1 MAIKGTITTSDCIDF
16 DICKNVGLKLV
27 KDDRTKIFGL
37 YILTSIYTG
46 LRMSDTLNIQWSIL
60 DSSTYTSR
68 EKKTGKAKTITLNS
82 VLVEILSKYKN
93 DSDSGYIFKSQ
104 KGTVYSKQSINRLM
118 KLHFKNE
125 VNVSNISSH
134 SLRKS
139 FGNRIYVAHG
149 KTDGILHLLSEMF
162 NHSSVSITRKYLGIK
177 QEQYDNIYL
186 SL

>member
-1 MAIKGTITTSDCIDF
+1 MALKGTITTSDCIDF
-16 DICKNVGLKLV
+16 DICRKVGLKLV
-27 KDDRTKIFGL
+27 KEEKTRNFGL

-46 LRMSDTLNIQWSIL
+46 LRMSDVLDIKWSIL
-60 DSSTYTSR
+60 DGNNYTTR
-68 EKKTGKAKTITLNS
+68 ERKTGKAKSITLNS
-82 VLVEILSKYKN
+82 VLVEILTQYKK
-93 DSDSGYIFKSQ
+93 DDDFGFIFKSQ
-104 KGTVYSKQSINRLM
+104 KGTVYTKQSINRLM
-118 KLHFKNE
+118 KTHFKNE

-139 FGNRIYVAHG
+139 FGNRVYVSNG
-149 KTDGILHLLSEMF
+149 KTDAILHLLSEMF

>member
-1 MAIKGTITTSDCIDF
+1 MALKGTITTSDCIDF
-16 DICKNVGLKLV
+16 DICKRVGLKLV
-27 KDDRTKIFGL
+27 TGDKTRIFGL

-46 LRMSDTLNIQWSIL
+46 LRMSDVLNIQWSIL
-60 DSSTYTSR
+60 DNSTYTTR

-82 VLVEILSKYKN
+82 VLIEILNKYKN
-93 DSDSGYIFKSQ
+93 NGDGGYIFKSQ

-125 VNVSNISSH
+125 ANASNISSH

-139 FGNRIYVAHG
+139 FGNRIYVSHG

-162 NHSSVSITRKYLGIK
+162 NHSSVNITRKYLGLK

>member
-1 MAIKGTITTSDCIDF
+1 MALKGTITTSDCIDF

-27 KDDRTKIFGL
+27 KDDKTRIFGL
-37 YILTSIYTG
+37 YVLTSIYTG
-46 LRMSDTLNIQWSIL
+46 LRMSDVLNIQWSIL

-82 VLVEILSKYKN
+82 VLVEILKKYKKN
-93 DSDSGYIFKSQ
+93 CDGGYIFKSQ

-118 KLHFKNE
+118 KMHFKNE
-125 VNVSNISSH
+125 ANVSNISSH

-139 FGNRIYVAHG
+139 FGNRIYLSHG

-162 NHSSVSITRKYLGIK
+162 NHSSISITRKYLGIK